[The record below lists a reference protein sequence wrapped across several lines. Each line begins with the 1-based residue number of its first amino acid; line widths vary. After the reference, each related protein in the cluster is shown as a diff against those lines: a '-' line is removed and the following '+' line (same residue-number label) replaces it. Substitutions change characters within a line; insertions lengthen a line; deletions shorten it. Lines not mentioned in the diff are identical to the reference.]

1 MTPEATFGQ
10 IVRERRLAL
19 GLTQAELAR
28 RVNCATVTIRK
39 IEYDSLRPSVQ
50 VAERLA
56 LSLNIPEDEQLAFVR
71 LARTDLPQ
79 TPIPT
84 PAPIAEEIG
93 QEDLSG
99 RSVRGFELGE
109 RIGTGGFGVVYRAV
123 QPSVDR
129 DVAIKIILPEYAN
142 HPNFIRRFEIE
153 AQTVAQLEHPHIV
166 PLYDYWRQP
175 NAAYLIM
182 RLLRG
187 GSLESKMKQGTLP
200 LATTYRYLQQV
211 GQGLHLAHR
220 NGVIHRDL
228 KPANI
233 LLDEDD
239 NAYLADFG
247 IAKHLDEW
255 TASDKTEVGA
265 LVGSPAYASPEQLRA
280 ERVQPQTDIY
290 CLGIMLYELLTGER
304 PFPGPTPV
312 LYIQQHLFELLPP
325 ITERN
330 SSLPPALDRILL
342 RATAKDPAER
352 FPDVLSFLEALQPI
366 LWDSDG
372 QSGPV
377 TLAESP
383 FPQLSTQEL
392 ADLENPFKG
401 LRAFSEADSNNFFGR
416 DNLVHDL
423 LSRIGESN
431 NGRQDLGR
439 FLAVVGPSGS
449 GKSSVVKAGLL
460 PALRQGGV
468 PSSEGW
474 FITDMM
480 PGTKP
485 MAELAAALLR
495 VAVQTPHN
503 LLPQLQV
510 DERGLLRV
518 LDQVLPA
525 DDVTELLLVID
536 QFEEVFT
543 LVVDE
548 AKRTHF
554 LDSLVTAVLD
564 ERSRLRVVVTL
575 RADFV
580 DRPLQYVDFGELV
593 RQRTEFVLPLSPDEL
608 EEAISQPVNQLG
620 LTLEPGLA
628 TQIIRD
634 VGDEPGTLPL
644 LQYALTEL
652 FEQRDGAIL
661 TRAAYE
667 SSGGVLGALGHR
679 AEEIYSGLDE
689 AAQEATRQLF
699 LRLITLG
706 EGIEDTRRRV
716 LLSELEGL
724 AVNGNPSSVNGNPLS
739 VNGNLIT
746 DHRSPITDYGKH
758 RLLTFDHDPNT
769 RDSTVEVAHE
779 ALLREWAR
787 LRDWLV
793 ESRDDVRLQRLL
805 ANEARGWQ
813 TADRDP
819 SYLLRGTRLAQ
830 FEGWAEETTIALTE
844 AEQAFLQASIAT
856 RKQRQAEEEARRQRE
871 LETAQQLTATERKRA
886 EEQAQAAT
894 TLRRRAV
901 YLGVALVVA
910 VILAGLAGLF
920 SQQSARNEEVAV
932 ENAATAVAEG
942 QRADEERDTAIM
954 AQESAQEAA
963 DARATA
969 QAEAE
974 VERERA
980 EEGEATAVAAQATA
994 QVEANI
1000 RATAE
1005 AIAVQER
1012 ETAERQA
1019 QIASSRELAAGATNN
1034 LEFDPE
1040 LSILLALQGIAL
1052 TRTLET
1058 ENVLHAAIQAS
1069 SVRQTFVQEPG
1080 YGSTWVTY
1088 SPDGQQIFLS
1098 GAGGGTMWDVTTSEL
1113 MYTYPVPEGDW
1124 INISDFSPDGSLLF
1138 LSGESWDDGTPLPS
1152 HITILEA
1159 ETGQKLVEFQ
1169 AHDHYI
1175 QVVAVSPDG
1184 KLFASFSIDETVKI
1198 WDLEATLAEGT
1209 GQLVHTLCC
1218 FESGAVKGDFS
1229 PDSEKI
1235 VTRTTGDTHV
1245 ATVWDISS
1253 GELLFTL
1260 DTTVVGGIDFSP
1272 SDNYLVTGTSRGLI
1286 EVWDA
1291 TTGQHLSTTLA
1302 HNDRPINEVVFNH
1315 DGSLV
1320 ASTSLQE
1327 ISLWRFSPDGL
1338 QEIQQ
1343 FLGHDGEVHSADF
1356 SPDGRFLVTADSGD
1370 GTARLWD
1377 ITPTGQAEINAIASH
1392 TAVNTDLRLIADG
1405 SQLVTVGED
1414 NLLKVWDMASGDE
1427 VIALQAHD
1435 NRIIRM
1441 DASPDGSLIATASDD
1456 GTIKLWATD
1465 SWELLATLDD
1475 HGTIESNF
1483 FTGVVDVVFSPDGSR
1498 LASGGANG
1506 DIIIWETST
1515 WEPLATLTGHT
1526 ASAWELVFSPNGELL
1541 VSASLDQTA
1550 KLWDAATGQHLFN
1563 INEAPGAEFD
1573 LDFSPDGTY
1582 IVVGRR
1588 DQGLEMWKL
1597 PSNPWQATDED
1608 IELVYAL
1615 KSQAGFIFSTRFS
1628 DDGSQIA
1635 VAGRSGTVEVRDSL
1649 TGELQLALE
1658 LPTSVNC
1665 AYFTPDGKQLL
1676 TCGWDG
1682 VVRIFTLD
1690 LEELVAL
1697 AQSRVTRSLTEAE
1710 CQQYLHVEACPEQ
1723 E

>member
-1 MTPEATFGQ
+1 MGAGSSAPK
-10 IVRERRLAL
+10 L
-19 GLTQAELAR
+19 
-28 RVNCATVTIRK
+28 NC
-39 IEYDSLRPSVQ
+39 SQ

-56 LSLNIPEDEQLAFVR
+56 LSLNIAEDEQLAFVR
-71 LARTDLPQ
+71 LARSDLPQ

-84 PAPIAEEIG
+84 PAPIPEEIG

-166 PLYDYWRQP
+166 PLYDYWREP

-200 LATTYRYLQQV
+200 LAATYRYLQQV

-352 FPDVLSFLEALQPI
+352 FPDVLSFLEALQPV
-366 LWDSDG
+366 LWDSHG
-372 QSGPV
+372 QSSPV

-392 ADLENPFKG
+392 AELDNPFKG
-401 LRAFSEADSNNFFGR
+401 LRAFNEADSDNFFGR

-423 LSRIGESN
+423 LSRIGESA

-468 PSSEGW
+468 PGSEGW

-543 LVVDE
+543 LVADE
-548 AKRTHF
+548 AERTHF

-608 EEAISQPVNQLG
+608 EEAISQPVTQLG

-628 TQIIRD
+628 AQIIRD
-634 VGDEPGTLPL
+634 VGNEPGTLPL

-652 FEQRDGAIL
+652 FERREGAAL

-667 SSGGVLGALGHR
+667 ASGGVLGALGHR
-679 AEEIYSGLDE
+679 AEEIFAELEPS
-689 AAQEATRQLF
+689 AQETTRQLF
-699 LRLITLG
+699 LRLVTLG
-706 EGIEDTRRRV
+706 EGVEDTRRRV

-724 AVNGNPSSVNGNPLS
+724 SVNSNPSSVNGEPSS
-739 VNGNLIT
+739 VNGSPNTGYRI
-746 DHRSPITDYGKH
+746 PITAYGKH
-758 RLLTFDHDPNT
+758 RLLTFDHDPAT

-779 ALLREWAR
+779 ALLREWPR
-787 LRDWLV
+787 LREWLV

-805 ANEARGWQ
+805 ANEARGWEAAKQ
-813 TADRDP
+813 DP
-819 SYLLRGTRLAQ
+819 SYLLRGSRLAQ
-830 FEGWAEETTIALTE
+830 FEGWAEETAIALTQNE
-844 AEQAFLQASIAT
+844 AAFYQASITT
-856 RKQRQAEEEARRQRE
+856 RAHQELLEEARRQRE
-871 LETAQQLTATERKRA
+871 LETAQQLAETERQRA
-886 EEQAQAAT
+886 QEQAQSAQN
-894 TLRRRAV
+894 LRRRAV
-901 YLGVALVVA
+901 YLGVAMIVA

-920 SQQSARNEEVAV
+920 SQQSARNEEIAV

-942 QRADEERDTAIM
+942 QRADEERDTALI

-963 DARATA
+963 NARATA
-969 QAEAE
+969 QAQAE
-974 VERERA
+974 IEQERA
-980 EEGEATAVAAQATA
+980 EEEAAAARASQATA
-994 QVEANI
+994 QTEANI

-1005 AIAVQER
+1005 AIAIQER
-1012 ETAERQA
+1012 ETAERQT
-1019 QIASSRELAAGATNN
+1019 QIAFSRELAAGATNN
-1034 LEFDPE
+1034 LESDPE

-1052 TRTLET
+1052 ARTLEA

-1088 SPDGQQIFLS
+1088 NPNGQQIFLS
-1098 GAGGGTMWDVTTSEL
+1098 GAGGGTAWDVTTGEL

-1138 LSGESWDDGTPLPS
+1138 LSGESWDGGTPLPS
-1152 HITILEA
+1152 HVTILEA
-1159 ETGQKLVEFQ
+1159 ETGQKLVDFP

-1175 QVVAVSPDG
+1175 QVVAVSPDS
-1184 KLFASFSIDETVKI
+1184 KLFATFSIDETVKV

-1218 FESGAVKGDFS
+1218 FEGGLAKGNFS

-1235 VTRTTGDTHV
+1235 VTRTTGDTHI

-1260 DTTVVGGIDFSP
+1260 DSTAVGGIDFSP
-1272 SDNYLVTGTSRGLI
+1272 NGNYLISSNTNGLI
-1286 EVWDA
+1286 NVWDA
-1291 TTGQHLSTTLA
+1291 TTGHHLSTTLA
-1302 HNDRPINEVVFNH
+1302 HNGRPINEIVFND

-1343 FLGHDGEVHSADF
+1343 FLGHDGAVHSAEF
-1356 SPDGRFLVTADSGD
+1356 SPDGHYLVTADTGD
-1370 GTARLWD
+1370 GTALLWD
-1377 ITPTGQAEINAIASH
+1377 ITLAGRSEVNAIASH
-1392 TAVNTDLRLIADG
+1392 TAVNADLRLIADG

-1427 VIALQAHD
+1427 VIALQAHND
-1435 NRIIRM
+1435 RIIRM
-1441 DASPDGSLIATASDD
+1441 DASPDGTMIATASDD
-1456 GTIKLWATD
+1456 GTIKLWAAD

-1483 FTGVVDVVFSPDGSR
+1483 FKGVVDVVFSPDGSR

-1506 DIIIWETST
+1506 DIIVWEVST
-1515 WEPLATLTGHT
+1515 GKLLSTITGHT
-1526 ASAWELVFSPNGELL
+1526 NAAWDLVFSPNGKLL
-1541 VSASLDQTA
+1541 ASASQDQTV
-1550 KLWDAATGQHLFN
+1550 KLWDSITGQHLFN
-1563 INEAPGAEFD
+1563 INETFGAEFD
-1573 LDFSPDGTY
+1573 LDFSPDGMHL
-1582 IVVGRR
+1582 VVGRR

-1608 IELVYAL
+1608 VELVYSL
-1615 KSQAGFIFSTRFS
+1615 KSQAGFIFSTSFS

-1635 VAGRSGTVEVRDSL
+1635 VAGRSGIVEIRDTL

-1690 LEELVAL
+1690 FEELVAL